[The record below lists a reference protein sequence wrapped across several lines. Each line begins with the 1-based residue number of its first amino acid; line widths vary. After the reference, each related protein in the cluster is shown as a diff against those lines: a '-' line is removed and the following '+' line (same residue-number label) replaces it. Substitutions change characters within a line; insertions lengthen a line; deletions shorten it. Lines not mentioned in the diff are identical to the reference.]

1 MMKGFLHN
9 QRFLLSLFTWI
20 ILLTFVVP
28 ALAATT
34 QIHVVKYANDKT
46 TILAEKTLTYQE
58 MRDTLPVMGDGTTHY
73 YLQGPVFVDDPNED
87 TEQAIRWNP
96 DEDTNAVPEK
106 DMGAVKGTD
115 VRDLCNLVG
124 GMKAGDTLVIR
135 ASDGMTKEFAYK
147 NVYSPPSRQ
156 GPMVITWYCSG
167 GTFSSC
173 SGPYPDSG
181 YSDGMRL
188 AFFADTSVN
197 PWGAHVFGN
206 YDWHES
212 AEQQYWYYYQQG
224 DEKYPTT
231 TGLSVKYVS
240 DILIY
245 STQSPGSG
253 SSGGGGIRISRPVT
267 GTAPADDAALY
278 GYKGSKLTTY
288 TTGTLNGT
296 IRLLHDPNST
306 PGVVGNR
313 PREYSIPLT
322 VPPGTNLTMARLYVY
337 LSKSWGI
344 QTNQGVIPSMQ
355 TRFNEMELDTPTVYI
370 DTDGDG
376 RKNVSAT
383 YAYNVLPHLRGND
396 TCTVSLRNSDSSQ
409 GVFSIDYVMLLV
421 AVEDKE
427 GPSTQYWI
435 GEGCDV
441 ILSDPGKGILPE
453 EATTSMAFGGTANIS
468 GASNASLILVS
479 TGIDSPNT
487 TEHQVKFNNGTW
499 YNAFDT
505 VSAAGNLRI
514 PVKQYLNGSG
524 NSVSIQST
532 IRRMDADYLVNRNA
546 ILVIELNRNAGA
558 INESVPGNVTPVQ
571 PVFPAPLST
580 LISTLAPNSSSTC
593 RLTLHSNPEG
603 ALIFVDG
610 SYLGK
615 TTPYVLEEHPG
626 DQHTIRFELEGFVP
640 VERNLTVHND
650 TILCENMY
658 SEVHSTK
665 GRSDELVQDRDL
677 THHGSLYVNSRPS
690 GAIVSI
696 DGILMS
702 RKTPAIIY
710 GLKEGPYKVRLS
722 LDPDPSSKG
731 GTDITFEDQEVYVY
745 PYGIVLV
752 DVAANTSR
760 SEEIIVDSRSLRGEL
775 VTVNGRGNQKTIPSR
790 ITAPLFNSFV
800 TVNHNQSYVSYM
812 VPSTLKEDHYFE
824 IEPRQYYNLSVFV
837 DSTPQGAEVF
847 IDGFRTGYSTPYTFM
862 NLSDGPHRIMV
873 SKLGYVPEENVFTL
887 LHTPVPKSTR
897 DVYFILEEYPSGFL
911 RVTSDLQGATITIDG
926 KDTGEVTPFLF
937 SSVPI
942 GTHSVTVIN
951 NNMTRK
957 YPDVTVNSL
966 VAENISAVF
975 HEIQD

>member
-1 MMKGFLHN
+1 MR
-9 QRFLLSLFTWI
+9 QI
-20 ILLTFVVP
+20 ILLLTVLLLYTLLAVP
-28 ALAATT
+28 VLATST
-34 QIHVVKYANDKT
+34 EVHIVKYAHDGT

-58 MRDTLPVMGDGTTHY
+58 MESTLPVMGDGATHF
-73 YLQGPVFVDDPNED
+73 YLQGPVFVDDPD
-87 TEQAIRWNP
+87 TVTEERLRWNP
-96 DEDTNAVPEK
+96 DEDTNVQEK
-106 DMGAVKGTD
+106 DVGAVKGTD

-124 GMKAGDTLVIR
+124 GMRSGETLKIR
-135 ASDGMTKEFAYK
+135 ASDGMMKEFAYK
-147 NVYSPPSRQ
+147 NIYTPPARQ
-156 GPMVITWYCSG
+156 GAMVITWYKDG
-167 GTFSSC
+167 Q
-173 SGPYPDSG
+173 YPDSG
-181 YSDGMRL
+181 YFDGMRL
-188 AFFADTSVN
+188 VFFADTSVN
-197 PWGAHVFGN
+197 PWGEHVFGN
-206 YDWHES
+206 LDWHES

-224 DEKYPTT
+224 SEKYPTT

-253 SSGGGGIRISRPVT
+253 SSGGGGGGVSRPIT

-278 GYKGSKLTTY
+278 GYRGSKLSTY

-296 IRLLHDPNST
+296 IHLLHDPNST

-322 VPPGTNLTMARLYVY
+322 VPSGTNLTMARLYVY
-337 LSKSWGI
+337 LSKSFGI
-344 QTNQGVIPSMQ
+344 QTNRGIIPSLQ
-355 TRFNEMELDTPTVYI
+355 TRFNEMELNEPTVYI

-376 RKNVSAT
+376 RRNVSAT
-383 YAYNVLPHLRGND
+383 YAYNVLPYFKGNN
-396 TCTVSLRNSDSSQ
+396 TSTVSLRNLDSSQ
-409 GVFSIDYVMLLV
+409 AEFSVEDVMLLV

-441 ILSDPGKGILPE
+441 ILSDPRKGILPE
-453 EATTSMAFGGTANIS
+453 DATTSMAFGGTANIS
-468 GASNASLILVS
+468 GTSNSSLIMVS
-479 TGIDSPNT
+479 TGIDSLNT
-487 TEHQVKFNNGTW
+487 TEHKVKFNNGTW
-499 YNAFDT
+499 YNAFDSL
-505 VSAAGNLRI
+505 SAAGTLRI

-546 ILVIELNRNAGA
+546 ILVIEQNRNAGA
-558 INESVPGNVTPVQ
+558 INEPDPGNITPVP

-580 LISTLAPNSSSTC
+580 LISTLAPDSSSTC

-615 TTPYVLEEHPG
+615 TTPYVLEENPG

-650 TILCENMY
+650 TLLCENMY

-665 GRSDELVQDRDL
+665 GRSDELVQERDL

-690 GAIVSI
+690 EAIVSI
-696 DGILMS
+696 DGIVMS

-710 GLKEGPYKVRLS
+710 GLKEGPYTVRLS
-722 LDPDPSSKG
+722 LDPDPYSKG
-731 GTDITFEDQEVYVY
+731 GSDITFEDQEVYVY

-760 SEEIIVDSRSLRGEL
+760 SEEIILDSRSLRGEP

-790 ITAPLFNSFV
+790 ITVPLFGSFV
-800 TVNHNQSYVSYM
+800 TVYQNQSYVSY
-812 VPSTLKEDHYFE
+812 PIPAILNEDHYVV
-824 IEPRQYYNLSVFV
+824 IEPRRHFNLSIFV
-837 DSTPQGAEVF
+837 DSTPGGAEVF
-847 IDGFRTGYSTPYTFM
+847 IDGFRTGFSTPYTFA
-862 NLSDGPHRIMV
+862 NISDGSHRITV
-873 SKLGYVPEENVFTL
+873 SKPGYVPEESVITL
-887 LHTPVPKSTR
+887 LQTTVPMSTTNLH
-897 DVYFILEEYPSGFL
+897 FILEEYPSGFL
-911 RVTSDLQGATITIDG
+911 RVVSDALGSTITING
-926 KDTGEVTPFLF
+926 IDTGEVTPFLF
-937 SSVPI
+937 PWVPT
-942 GTHSVTVIN
+942 GTHAVTVIN
-951 NNMTRK
+951 GNMTRK
-957 YPDVTVNSL
+957 YPDVVVNSL
-966 VAENISAVF
+966 VSANISAVF